1 MTSTGFK
8 NFVEGIGGAFII
20 AFSLVTPFLRPWRA
34 RWGTTD
40 AERRQKLPGDELIP
54 KPRWQYTNA
63 ITIEA
68 PVTEVWPWLL
78 QMGQGRGG
86 LYSYDGL
93 ENLVGC
99 DIHSTDRILPEFQK
113 LEVGDRVRLYPEGS
127 GYPVVMA
134 EVVSAIVL
142 HADTRT
148 GDSLVPVGTK
158 DEEYY
163 TSSWGFYLQVINDE
177 MTRLLAR
184 FRTDYS
190 PGLKNRLFFGTCL
203 VEPISTAMQRKMLW
217 GIKQRAEAA
226 VRKNK

>member
-1 MTSTGFK
+1 MASAGFK

-20 AFSLVTPFLRPWRA
+20 AFSLVTPFLRAWRTE
-34 RWGTTD
+34 WGTIG
-40 AERRQKLPGDELIP
+40 AERQQKLLGDERIP
-54 KPRWQYTNA
+54 QPRWQYTNA

-68 PVTEVWPWLL
+68 PVSEVWPWLV

-99 DIHSTDRILPEFQK
+99 DIHSADRILPEFQK
-113 LEVGDRVRLYPEGS
+113 LEVGDEVRLYPGGP
-127 GYPVVMA
+127 GYPVVMVEA
-134 EVVSAIVL
+134 GSAILL

-148 GDSLVPVGTK
+148 GSSPVPVSIK

-163 TSSWGFYLQVINDE
+163 TSSWGFYLQRIDDK
-177 MTRLLAR
+177 MTRLLSR

-190 PGLKNRLFFGTCL
+190 PSLKSRLFFGTCL
-203 VEPISTAMQRKMLW
+203 VEPISTAMQRKMLR
-217 GIKQRAEAA
+217 GIKQRAEAL
-226 VRKNK
+226 K